1 MKDNPLLKNAEQLAV
16 DIEYLCKNS
25 EEKYC
30 LTSPGDGCT
39 TGIQITEKVT
49 GIINVLL
56 AILREIQRNTYH
68 FLARRKILC
77 KRFSTKTR
85 ISQEQLS
92 SRLPWPLND
101 RLSGRLAGMRA
112 AGGVNAGQAAV
123 KY

>member
-1 MKDNPLLKNAEQLAV
+1 MCCWQ
-16 DIEYLCKNS
+16 
-25 EEKYC
+25 YC
-30 LTSPGDGCT
+30 ARFRGTP
-39 TGIQITEKVT
+39 
-49 GIINVLL
+49 II
-56 AILREIQRNTYH
+56 

-85 ISQEQLS
+85 ISQEKLS

-101 RLSGRLAGMRA
+101 RLSGRLAGMRP